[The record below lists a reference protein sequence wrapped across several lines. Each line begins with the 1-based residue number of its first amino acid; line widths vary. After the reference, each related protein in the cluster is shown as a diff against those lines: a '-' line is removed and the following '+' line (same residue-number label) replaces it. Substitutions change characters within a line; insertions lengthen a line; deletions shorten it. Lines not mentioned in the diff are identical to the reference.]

1 MIRYRYVANCGSIK
15 SKKDGVEDIHPIA
28 MSKKTN
34 TEKDLAEYL
43 AFRGGGHVSDM
54 MRSVL
59 MVFEGIEELLAEGE
73 IVNIDGFGSFQLGLS
88 FKKDKAVGISSRA
101 ESIEVKSVNL
111 KASRKLKARLSGAKF
126 ERYNLNTHPK
136 RIY

>member
-1 MIRYRYVANCGSIK
+1 MIRYRYVANSGSIN

-34 TEKDLAEYL
+34 TEKDLAEHL
-43 AFRGGGHVSDM
+43 TFRNGGHISDM
-54 MRSVL
+54 MRSIL
-59 MVFEGIEELLAEGE
+59 MVFEGIEDLLSEGE

-88 FKKDKAVGISSRA
+88 FKKEKGGTSLSRA

-111 KASRKLKARLSGAKF
+111 KASKKLKARLSGAKF
-126 ERYNLNTHPK
+126 ERYNPDTHPK

>member
-1 MIRYRYVANCGSIK
+1 MIRYKYVANSGSIE
-15 SKKDGVEDIHPIA
+15 SKKDRVEDIHPIA

-43 AFRGGGHVSDM
+43 ASRSGGHVSDM

-59 MVFEGIEELLAEGE
+59 MVFEGIEELLSEGE

-88 FKKDKAVGISSRA
+88 FKKNKDGNSSSRA

-126 ERYNLNTHPK
+126 ERYNPNTHPK
-136 RIY
+136 RVY

>member
-1 MIRYRYVANCGSIK
+1 MIRYRYVANSGSIE
-15 SKKDGVEDIHPIA
+15 SKKSGVEEIHPIA
-28 MSKKTN
+28 MSKRTN

-43 AFRGGGHVSDM
+43 ASRGGGHVSDM

-88 FKKDKAVGISSRA
+88 FKKRKEGSSSSRA
-101 ESIEVKSVNL
+101 ESIEIKSVNL
-111 KASRKLKARLSGAKF
+111 KASRKLKARLSAAKF
-126 ERYNLNTHPK
+126 ERYNPKIHPK
-136 RIY
+136 RVY

>member
-1 MIRYRYVANCGSIK
+1 MIRYRYVANSGSIE
-15 SKKDGVEDIHPIA
+15 SKKNGVEEIHPIA

-34 TEKDLAEYL
+34 TEKELAEYL
-43 AFRGGGHVSDM
+43 AFRSGGHVSDM
-54 MRSVL
+54 MRAVL
-59 MVFEGIEELLAEGE
+59 MVFEGIEALLAEGE

-88 FKKDKAVGISSRA
+88 FKKEKGGTSSSRA

-126 ERYNLNTHPK
+126 ERYNPTTHPK
-136 RIY
+136 RVY